1 MNDEYAMPALPEPS
15 SGVRALDRLI
25 GTWKVTGGAEGE
37 VTYRWMEGG
46 YFLLQDVRLEQF
58 GQVTTGI
65 EVIGNLRPFGEEPS
79 ADVHSRYYDNT
90 GATLDYVYELDGD
103 TLTIWGGEKGSPVK
117 FVGTF
122 DETGDV
128 MTGEWDYA
136 GQGGYESTMTRA

>member
-1 MNDEYAMPALPEPS
+1 MSVNTYAKGAV
-15 SGVRALDRLI
+15 SGWKKSFFHPDVENAGRAPR
-25 GTWKVTGGAEGE
+25 EGC

-136 GQGGYESTMTRA
+136 GQGGYESTMTRV